1 MGYYINIINHYVLI
15 PNDQKDAA
23 LTTLKAMAEN
33 TDQMGGGGHTIGS
46 PEVVKQ
52 WFSWVDMNQ
61 LADADTLIKAF
72 DAWRYTFSEND
83 DGTAIVLDYFD
94 GEKLGDDAFLWE
106 TMAPFIKNGGFLEV
120 HGEEGEFWRWKFND
134 GNFREVELQ
143 LTEVPYQRV

>member
-15 PNDQKDAA
+15 PNDQKVEA
-23 LTTLKAMAEN
+23 LKAIKAMAGN

-72 DAWRYTFSEND
+72 NAWRYVFSEND
-83 DGTAIVLDYFD
+83 DGVFLDWFE
-94 GEKLGDDAFLWE
+94 GEKLGDDDFLWN
-106 TMAPFIKNGGFLEV
+106 TMAPFIKDGGFIEV
-120 HGEEGEFWRWKFND
+120 HGEDNFYWRWKFND
-134 GNFREVELQ
+134 GKCREVELH
-143 LTEVPYQRV
+143 LTEI